1 MASGGSAFAMKPK
14 NELNSFL
21 ADVGNRLREA
31 EAHFKN
37 RARAAETAGVSK
49 STFQRWENG
58 ESDPSFSGLAKIAAE
73 TGVSLDWLAT
83 GKGDMYGVKPPQNAL
98 VQENNGT
105 PISILDEN
113 LLAEIATGIDAVYR
127 DSGAIIPATHLGR
140 TMARILKQ
148 LADVYSDP
156 ADCRVATKILL
167 QQLRAEV
174 ESDKSDNR

>member
-21 ADVGNRLREA
+21 VDVGNRLREA

-58 ESDPSFSGLAKIAAE
+58 ESDPSFSGLARIAAE

-83 GKGDMYGVKPPQNAL
+83 GKGDMYGVKPPQNAAA
-98 VQENNGT
+98 QESDERAPT
-105 PISILDEN
+105 SILDET

-127 DSGAIIPATHLGR
+127 DGKAITPPARLGR
-140 TMARILKQ
+140 AMARILRQ
-148 LADVYSDP
+148 LAGVYDNP
-156 ADCRVATKILL
+156 TDCRIAAKVLL
-167 QQLRAEV
+167 RQL
-174 ESDKSDNR
+174 KSDQDANN